1 MSTILTL
8 IITLIISVQ
17 ITKATDSTTCSG
29 IAKEFILSKIKEENK
44 SYKNLEVKAYHK
56 LSKTNSIVGIRA
68 LIVEQKEKM
77 HYNFIVNVNHENPK
91 KPYGQTFF
99 SVSDKQ
105 REEMF
110 KKK

>member
-8 IITLIISVQ
+8 ILTLIVSAQ

-29 IAKEFILSKIKEENK
+29 IAKEFILSKMKEENETLK
-44 SYKNLEVKAYHK
+44 HIQVKAYHK

-68 LIVEQKEKM
+68 LVSKKDY
-77 HYNFIVNVNHENPK
+77 YNFIVNVNHENPK

-105 REEMF
+105 RKEMF
-110 KKK
+110 KEKE